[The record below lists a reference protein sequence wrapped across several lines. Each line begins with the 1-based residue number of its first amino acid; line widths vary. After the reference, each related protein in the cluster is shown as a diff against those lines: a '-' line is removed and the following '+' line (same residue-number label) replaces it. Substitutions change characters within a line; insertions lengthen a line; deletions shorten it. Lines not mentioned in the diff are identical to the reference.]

1 MATMQV
7 PGYLPENQDRLHNQC
22 WAEQPGKLLVMKDV
36 TPKEVAYQVRDN
48 VRVLEDKRIPVLDFQ
63 KSFSDAGW
71 LWHDKTP
78 VPIAA

>member
-7 PGYLPENQDRLHNQC
+7 PGYLPENQDRLHNRC
-22 WAEQPGKLLVMKDV
+22 WAEQPGKLLVLNDV

-48 VRVLEDKRIPVLDFQ
+48 VTVLEDKRMPVLDFQ